1 MMNKLY
7 AERVIQLCKIQAKS
21 FAEME
26 RNMIA
31 LARALEC
38 LFDIDTEHIGVS
50 TPANGPVSDDNSK
63 STFMDPHNPKVAL
76 EVITGATAD
85 VSGKTMTIVSDDPL
99 GAKLIQR
106 FPDGKELWSRPVAST
121 GLSVL
126 ADNKWLVRHPSDATE
141 ELIERLHEDHG
152 V

>member
-1 MMNKLY
+1 MNKLY

-21 FAEME
+21 FAEVE

-31 LARALEC
+31 MARALEF
-38 LFDIDTEHIGVS
+38 LFDIDAERIDVS
-50 TPANGPVSDDNSK
+50 KPANGPVIDDNSK
-63 STFMDPHNPKVAL
+63 PAFMDPHNPKVAL

-85 VSGKTMTIVSDDPL
+85 ISGKTMTVVSDDPL
-99 GAKLIQR
+99 GAKLVQR
-106 FPDGKELWSRPVAST
+106 FPDGKELWSRPIANT

-126 ADNKWLVRHPSDATE
+126 ADNKWMVSHPSDATE